1 MRIAIVG
8 WEEGLAG
15 QVSTWIETAMQCSIE
30 YYVHPNDTFP
40 MISANDALAR
50 PAKNFSF
57 PVNGMYLNLPMII
70 SKDWLKRLAEL
81 NIEGVVCCLSNS
93 QERESIY
100 RELVKSDI
108 ALLTAV
114 HPSAQVLGGAEIKP
128 GIDTVLEI
136 LDFEKQALNA
146 DLIITAEGRIDS
158 QTANNKAP
166 AGVAKVA
173 KKLGIPCVG
182 IAGSIGD
189 NIENLH
195 TIGMTSLFSIIPG
208 PCSLAEAIHKGKEN
222 IIKTTEQL
230 IRLILKF
237 NN

>member
-1 MRIAIVG
+1 VRIAIVG

-40 MISANDALAR
+40 IISAKDALAR

-128 GIDTVLEI
+128 GCILEPNTYVGYRAEI
-136 LDFEKQALNA
+136 GVCTHVKVGSQVDHHSVVGDFSEIGPGAL
-146 DLIITAEGRIDS
+146 
-158 QTANNKAP
+158 
-166 AGVAKVA
+166 
-173 KKLGIPCVG
+173 
-182 IAGSIGD
+182 IAGNVLVGEHSKIHLGSTIINRVSVPRNTTVGAGANVVKTYQDEGLTLIG
-189 NIENLH
+189 NPAKP
-195 TIGMTSLFSIIPG
+195 MS
-208 PCSLAEAIHKGKEN
+208 K
-222 IIKTTEQL
+222 
-230 IRLILKF
+230 
-237 NN
+237 